1 MWGVICLENWL
12 ALHLLAKIIEVCDW
26 KMLHM
31 YLWFVYSFT
40 TNGPDEE
47 TQFIFYFEFLVS
59 LNNFVILAIHA
70 LLAKQLSNVVSLFK
84 MGYVSYFNK
93 LLRPC
98 SVSVQNYMWAF
109 ASSPLVW
116 SERMCPFDLLCNLS
130 CPRNI
135 KNVSQCNVSL
145 TRILV

>member
-1 MWGVICLENWL
+1 MNEGCGFQCLDFVMAQERVVGLLLTLNWLWEVICLENWL

-31 YLWFVYSFT
+31 YLLFVYSFT

-109 ASSPLVW
+109 ASSPLV
-116 SERMCPFDLLCNLS
+116 
-130 CPRNI
+130 
-135 KNVSQCNVSL
+135 
-145 TRILV
+145 